1 MSSLGP
7 GFSVVL
13 TTNDRPQLIK
23 WFVEYYLG
31 LGASVIYVYYD
42 GTADRRVFDLGS
54 RVLVETCDDTF
65 WEKLGQERSDWVE
78 GRQHYIYNYA
88 KGICETE
95 WLLVVDTDEF
105 VFGDVD
111 LSEFLGSVPR
121 DVDGIRMPSAEALF
135 GPGEDIDVPFGGTW
149 FRPPVPDRRWRAVK
163 YAYDRRT
170 RENMHRGLLGHA
182 AGKHF
187 VRVSADGIWIR
198 NHNSM
203 RNGRGIGV
211 AADDLLPS
219 GKRIW
224 LGHFD
229 AISYRNW
236 FEKWQRR
243 MTGEVAFYDLKR
255 SARNRQLIEFSAA
268 CELGQEA
275 LRSLFRRSYCINNVQ
290 KLALMAAGCV
300 FSRDVFGLAGHSP
313 KSAHE
318 LREGATR

>member
-163 YAYDRRT
+163 YAYDRT
-170 RENMHRGLLGHA
+170 RRGKALRQGVRRWYLDPEPQLHAQWSRHRGGGRRPIAERQADLARALRCDFVSELVREVATPHDWRGRLLRSQE
-182 AGKHF
+182 
-187 VRVSADGIWIR
+187 VCEEQ
-198 NHNSM
+198 
-203 RNGRGIGV
+203 
-211 AADDLLPS
+211 AADRVFCGVRAWS
-219 GKRIW
+219 GSSAVPVQTLVLHQQRSEVGPDGGGMRLFERRIRLGRPFSEKR
-224 LGHFD
+224 
-229 AISYRNW
+229 A
-236 FEKWQRR
+236 
-243 MTGEVAFYDLKR
+243 
-255 SARNRQLIEFSAA
+255 
-268 CELGQEA
+268 
-275 LRSLFRRSYCINNVQ
+275 
-290 KLALMAAGCV
+290 
-300 FSRDVFGLAGHSP
+300 
-313 KSAHE
+313 
-318 LREGATR
+318 